1 MSFVATTHTST
12 PYVDNSAMDHSD
24 NDDLPKPSSSRPS
37 KKARLSGVRQQ
48 RVLVPAP
55 ANTPEA
61 VQVYATF
68 VTELIA
74 NGFTYSETLV
84 DDGRVNHVYARDFSF
99 VSFGVQKD

>member
-1 MSFVATTHTST
+1 
-12 PYVDNSAMDHSD
+12 MDHSD
-24 NDDLPKPSSSRPS
+24 NDDLPKPSCSRSS
-37 KKARLSGVRQQ
+37 KKARVSGVRQQ
-48 RVLVPAP
+48 QVLVPAP

-84 DDGRVNHVYARDFSF
+84 DKGGRVNHIYTRNMPNFCFD
-99 VSFGVQKD
+99 VQKD

>member
-1 MSFVATTHTST
+1 MDYSD
-12 PYVDNSAMDHSD
+12 YDN
-24 NDDLPKPSSSRPS
+24 LPKPLSPRPS
-37 KKARLSGVRQQ
+37 KKARVSGARQQ

-74 NGFTYSETLV
+74 NKFTYSETLV
-84 DDGRVNHVYARDFSF
+84 DDGRVNHIYTRDTSVVCFDF
-99 VSFGVQKD
+99 QKD

>member
-1 MSFVATTHTST
+1 
-12 PYVDNSAMDHSD
+12 MDHSD

-37 KKARLSGVRQQ
+37 KKARVSGARQQ

-74 NGFTYSETLV
+74 NKFTYSETLV
-84 DDGRVNHVYARDFSF
+84 DDGRVNHIYTRDTSVVCFDF
-99 VSFGVQKD
+99 QKD